1 MKQIRR
7 SAVDRTRF
15 NPRATN
21 AEPGTAP
28 VAVDLRGEKT
38 RTRLLEAGL
47 RLFGRHG
54 PDGVTTRELASE
66 AGVNLA
72 AIPYHFRSK
81 EGVYVA
87 VAQTIV
93 QRLGSELV
101 RLAEQIN
108 ANLLQPQRRPRSEL
122 ISLLLELMTSMLRT
136 ISLSQERVL
145 VGMFVIREQ
154 MQPSEAFNV
163 LYEGFMRP
171 VGTAYAN
178 AIAALRG
185 LSPDDTRVGIEVQ
198 MLVGQVLMFCI
209 GRETLLRRLRW
220 KQLDENHIR
229 EIERVMEAVVRQQFA
244 GPRSHPR
251 DAAGEGQER

>member
-1 MKQIRR
+1 MKQIKHSSVRAR
-7 SAVDRTRF
+7 SVRQAADAG
-15 NPRATN
+15 PGATSS
-21 AEPGTAP
+21 
-28 VAVDLRGEKT
+28 AVDLRGERT
-38 RTRLLEAGL
+38 RARLLEAGL

-87 VAQTIV
+87 VAQKIV
-93 QRLGSELV
+93 ESLGSEPV
-101 RLAEQIN
+101 RVAEQVN
-108 ANLLQPQRRPRSEL
+108 ASLSQPQRRPRSEL
-122 ISLLLELMTSMLRT
+122 IGLLLELMTSMLRT
-136 ISLSQERVL
+136 ISLSQERAL
-145 VGMFVIREQ
+145 VGMFVTREQ

-171 VGTAYAN
+171 VGAAYAN
-178 AIAALRG
+178 VIAALRG
-185 LSPDDTRVGIEVQ
+185 LPPEDTRVGIEVQ

-209 GRETLLRRLRW
+209 GRETLLRRMRW

-229 EIERVMEAVVRQQFA
+229 EIERVMEEVVRQQFA
-244 GPRSHPR
+244 SPR
-251 DAAGEGQER
+251 

>member
-1 MKQIRR
+1 MKQIKHSSDRAR
-7 SAVDRTRF
+7 STPQAISPG
-15 NPRATN
+15 PR
-21 AEPGTAP
+21 GRSS
-28 VAVDLRGEKT
+28 AVDLRGEKT
-38 RTRLLEAGL
+38 RARLVEAGL

-87 VAQTIV
+87 VAQSIV
-93 QRLGSELV
+93 ERLGGELV
-101 RLAEQIN
+101 RVAERVN
-108 ANLLQPQRRPRSEL
+108 ASLSQSQRRPRSEL
-122 ISLLLELMTSMLRT
+122 IGLLLELMTSMLRT
-136 ISLSQERVL
+136 ICLSQERTL

-154 MQPSEAFNV
+154 MQPSDAFNV
-163 LYEGFMRP
+163 LYDGFMRP
-171 VGTAYAN
+171 VGAAYAN

-185 LSPDDTRVGIEVQ
+185 LPADDTRVGIEVQ

-229 EIERVMEAVVRQQFA
+229 EIERVMEQVVGQQFA
-244 GPRSHPR
+244 GAR
-251 DAAGEGQER
+251 